1 MIGMKDQFNIHD
13 LKAHPL
19 GDQVQYVSDEMGFI
33 LYDRNEEAPTRA
45 SVDTFGPYFIEQYAL
60 LLRPRLIVTPRHTLA
75 SSNRIATTPA
85 LDIKRAVPRPLL
97 CLQLLSH
104 DFSFLR
110 VHASG
115 TC

>member
-1 MIGMKDQFNIHD
+1 MSEGVYMIGMKDQFNIHD

-60 LLRPRLIVTPRHTLA
+60 LLRPRLSVKKKKKRHA
-75 SSNRIATTPA
+75 KWPSSNRIATISRRPA
-85 LDIKRAVPRPLL
+85 LDIKRAVPRPVL
-97 CLQLLSH
+97 CLAALS
-104 DFSFLR
+104 
-110 VHASG
+110 
-115 TC
+115 

>member
-60 LLRPRLIVTPRHTLA
+60 LLRPILICEKGKGKEKERHA
-75 SSNRIATTPA
+75 KWPSSNRIATISRRPA
-85 LDIKRAVPRPLL
+85 LDIKRAVPRPVL
-97 CLQLLSH
+97 CLAALS
-104 DFSFLR
+104 
-110 VHASG
+110 
-115 TC
+115 